1 MSEIHGAVGAY
12 VVNALDPDELE
23 EFEAHLAVCP
33 TCSRE
38 VVEFGETAAE
48 LSLLASVPPPPAAL
62 RGSILSAISEV
73 RPLPPEPPAETAQA
87 EPTGNGTQT
96 VTADIRHAI
105 DELALR
111 RQQRRTRLLS
121 VLVAAVLAAAVAL
134 GGVVY
139 TLVQTRQAQVAQQ
152 AAQQAAETELLT
164 APDVQTYSATM
175 KDGGQISFVVSRSL
189 DRAMF
194 IGKDLPTVGA
204 DQTYQLWTLEG
215 ERPIPDNLVAG
226 GGDRQEFFRETL
238 SESRAWLSAWKRPAE
253 RSSRHRQPSRRSP
266 NCRAEERRLSV
277 GRGRLSVCL
286 TLTLPVWIAPRST
299 RGAVT
304 SPRCST
310 GWLSATTWR
319 MMCSR
324 SVRIEPGGNG

>member
-48 LSLLASVPPPPAAL
+48 LSLLASAPPPPAAL

-73 RPLPPEPPAETAQA
+73 RPLPPEPPAETAHA

-96 VTADIRHAI
+96 ITADLRHAV

-111 RQQRRTRLLS
+111 RQQRRTRVLS
-121 VLVAAVLAAAVAL
+121 VLVAAVVAAAVAL

-139 TLVQTRQAQVAQQ
+139 TLVQSRQAQV
-152 AAQQAAETELLT
+152 AQQAAETELLT

-175 KDGGQISFVVSRSL
+175 KDGGQISFVVSKSLEPRDSSSARTCQLSAPIGGISCGLSRVNGQSRTTWWPVAAIVRSSS
-189 DRAMF
+189 A
-194 IGKDLPTVGA
+194 
-204 DQTYQLWTLEG
+204 
-215 ERPIPDNLVAG
+215 RPSSGVTGLAVSVEAAG
-226 GGDRQEFFRETL
+226 GAQQPTPSTIQTVTPL
-238 SESRAWLSAWKRPAE
+238 SS
-253 RSSRHRQPSRRSP
+253 
-266 NCRAEERRLSV
+266 
-277 GRGRLSVCL
+277 
-286 TLTLPVWIAPRST
+286 
-299 RGAVT
+299 
-304 SPRCST
+304 
-310 GWLSATTWR
+310 
-319 MMCSR
+319 
-324 SVRIEPGGNG
+324 